1 MHLTISELNL
11 TNEQLK
17 TIQQVLSLLLKIDCN
32 GGHGKVFID
41 VCKKVAEV
49 KGTIHLSGK

>member
-1 MHLTISELNL
+1 LTIEQLNL

-17 TIQQVLSLLLKIDCN
+17 VIQQVLSLLLKIDCN

-41 VCKKVAEV
+41 VCKKVVEV